1 MSEANVTPV
10 KPRYLLR
17 SPIDIE
23 CERQSIAPDWNE
35 AHYFQY
41 ARLEDELRFEKEQY
55 KKLEEKYKNEKGEH
69 RKLVQELRDSVHRY
83 MNQMDYANDQRT
95 KLENELAEFKYNA
108 DREKQELIRKLHY
121 LEDRVNKQEQENA
134 ELERQV
140 RDLQVQNEDPVQDE
154 ELQHKYDVCAANN
167 EALTFRNNQLTTAND
182 ALQKACE
189 DFEKASE
196 EFKAV
201 AAHTLKEKEK
211 IHRCVIQLMKE
222 NVDVRSV
229 LEEHLKQENA
239 YRRRLHE
246 KQLNIEEILKS
257 TQTADQHAND
267 PDIQ

>member
-10 KPRYLLR
+10 RYLLR

-23 CERQSIAPDWNE
+23 FERQSIAPDWNE

-41 ARLEDELRFEKEQY
+41 ARLEDELRFQKEQY
-55 KKLEEKYKNEKGEH
+55 KQLEEKYKNEKGEH
-69 RKLVQELRDSVHRY
+69 RKQVQELRDSVHRY
-83 MNQMDYANDQRT
+83 MNQMDYANEQRT
-95 KLENELAEFKYNA
+95 KLENELAEFKYKA

-140 RDLQVQNEDPVQDE
+140 RDLQVPVQNE

-167 EALTFRNNQLTTAND
+167 EALTIQNNQFKTAND
-182 ALQKACE
+182 VLQQACE

-229 LEEHLKQENA
+229 LEEHLKQENQ
-239 YRRRLHE
+239 YRKRLHE
-246 KQLNIEEILKS
+246 KQLNIEEILRS
-257 TQTADQHAND
+257 TQTADKHRND
-267 PDIQ
+267 PEIE